1 VPLLPRLARTVLLV
15 GLGALL
21 LAGCGS
27 SGNHRHAAGSAT
39 TAPSTTTP
47 TTTSQRPA
55 SAFCRSDPHQGVH
68 DPQRLKVH
76 KPCATFDGTVVEAPE
91 RAPDGDL
98 TFFAAPDR
106 AHKWMLNAKNRRKG
120 GLHIAIVP
128 RDQPSCKR
136 GQRITG
142 YPVNNLGA
150 CSGAHVQA
158 PPLGAHVRVI
168 GPYVLDSWDH
178 WNEIH
183 PAWTVEILAPKVG
196 SG

>member
-1 VPLLPRLARTVLLV
+1 VLLV
-15 GLGALL
+15 SLGALL

-27 SGNHRHAAGSAT
+27 SRNQGDAAGST
-39 TAPSTTTP
+39 TISPSTTTP
-47 TTTSQRPA
+47 TKTSQRPA
-55 SAFCRSDPHQGVH
+55 SAFCRPDPHQGVH

-98 TFFAAPDR
+98 TFLAAPDR
-106 AHKWMLNAKNRRKG
+106 AYKWMLNAKNRRKG
-120 GLHIAIVP
+120 GLHIEIVP

-136 GQRITG
+136 GQRITA
-142 YPVNNLGA
+142 YPVNNLGV
-150 CSGAHVQA
+150 CSGAHVEA

-183 PAWTVEILAPKVG
+183 PVWKLEILSFKAG
-196 SG
+196 SA